1 MDKNILKQNTNNV
14 IWNII
19 GATLYSFTSFIFTII
34 VTRINGI
41 ENAGIFTYSYATACI
56 LFVIG
61 IYYGRTFQVTDI
73 TEKYSDTDYIYN
85 RLITSLLMLLSGTLF
100 CVIKKYDIYKS
111 SIFILLIGYKAIEAF
126 SESIYGV
133 IQKNERLDLVGKS
146 FTMKA
151 LLGLLFFL
159 VIDLIT
165 KNLIL
170 SCLGICIASLFIL
183 FIYDFKNAKRIGIK
197 KTKFSHQVD
206 ITLFKIGFFTFA
218 LTFLSQYIIN
228 SSRYAIDDLSSED
241 IQAIFGYIL
250 MPATFMG
257 LLGQF
262 IIQPILTS
270 ISTCIKESNKDKLV
284 KIIIK
289 VFLIIFSI
297 GIIALIVAYVLGIPV
312 LQLVYGIDL
321 SEYLIPL
328 MIIILGSIFY
338 SVELFESTV
347 LIALRKTKWQAFY
360 YLITAILS
368 TLIAYILIKKYQI
381 LGASLTYLFTMLI
394 IAIILLIYMIFSINK
409 NLKVNED

>member
-1 MDKNILKQNTNNV
+1 M
-14 IWNII
+14 
-19 GATLYSFTSFIFTII
+19 
-34 VTRINGI
+34 
-41 ENAGIFTYSYATACI
+41 
-56 LFVIG
+56 
-61 IYYGRTFQVTDI
+61 
-73 TEKYSDTDYIYN
+73 
-85 RLITSLLMLLSGTLF
+85 
-100 CVIKKYDIYKS
+100 
-111 SIFILLIGYKAIEAF
+111 
-126 SESIYGV
+126 
-133 IQKNERLDLVGKS
+133 
-146 FTMKA
+146 
-151 LLGLLFFL
+151 
-159 VIDLIT
+159 IT

-321 SEYLIPL
+321 
-328 MIIILGSIFY
+328 
-338 SVELFESTV
+338 
-347 LIALRKTKWQAFY
+347 
-360 YLITAILS
+360 
-368 TLIAYILIKKYQI
+368 
-381 LGASLTYLFTMLI
+381 
-394 IAIILLIYMIFSINK
+394 
-409 NLKVNED
+409 